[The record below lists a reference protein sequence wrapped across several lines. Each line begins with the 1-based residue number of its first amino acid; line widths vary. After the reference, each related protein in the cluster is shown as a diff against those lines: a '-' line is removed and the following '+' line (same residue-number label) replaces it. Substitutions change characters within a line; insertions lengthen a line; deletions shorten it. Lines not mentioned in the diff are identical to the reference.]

1 MERKNIMK
9 KEELER
15 ICFNCN
21 YFFPASIE
29 KPTELGICLRDE
41 VFEPFLDELLEN
53 ENYAP
58 CQDLVNQKKFSG
70 EKDECEYFE
79 EIEVVERFEIDD
91 DSELASEIR
100 RLSEEGE
107 LNLETFETALIE
119 EQFRRIDWKTFPVD
133 KYVTR
138 LKGTDEA
145 KQLEAMASLG
155 SLIALEN
162 KEAFKELFNFFKE
175 LPPPKT
181 LEEVHFK
188 MEVLRQLEHTKSR
201 TVLIP
206 QLIHE
211 LYHTTSNNTTRQYF
225 DYIFRFLKFFPYE
238 DIHEPMEQMLNDK
251 RFSHRIKRK
260 IEYVLYY

>member
-1 MERKNIMK
+1 MKN
-9 KEELER
+9 EELER

-21 YFFPASIE
+21 QFFPESME
-29 KPTELGICLRDE
+29 KPTEFGICLRDE

-70 EKDECEYFE
+70 EKEACEYFE
-79 EIEVVERFEIDD
+79 EVKIVEGFEIDD
-91 DSELASEIR
+91 NSELGREIR
-100 RLSEEGE
+100 RLSKEGN
-107 LNLETFETALIE
+107 LNLETFKTALIE
-119 EQFRRIDWKTFPVD
+119 EQIRRIDWKIFPVD

-138 LKGTDEA
+138 LKGTDEE

-155 SLIALEN
+155 SFIALEN
-162 KEAFKELFNFFKE
+162 KEAFKELFNFFKG

-225 DYIFRFLKFFPYE
+225 DYIFRFLKLFPRKE
-238 DIHEPMEQMLNDK
+238 IREPLKQMLKNK
-251 RFSHRIKRK
+251 RFSHRIKKK
-260 IEYVLYY
+260 IEYVLYD